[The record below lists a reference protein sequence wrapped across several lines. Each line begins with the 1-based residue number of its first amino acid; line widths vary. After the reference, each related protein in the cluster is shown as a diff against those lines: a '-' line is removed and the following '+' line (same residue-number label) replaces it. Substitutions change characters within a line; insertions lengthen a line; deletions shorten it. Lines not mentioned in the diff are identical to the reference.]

1 MDTQVEQLKRHIAEL
16 VGVRR
21 EWMVKHESRVVS
33 AADIKEIEVIIRKGV
48 LESRIVHVEI
58 CLPECPAP
66 VYM

>member
-33 AADIKEIEVIIRKGV
+33 VADIKEIEDTAGAD
-48 LESRIVHVEI
+48 RIV
-58 CLPECPAP
+58 
-66 VYM
+66 